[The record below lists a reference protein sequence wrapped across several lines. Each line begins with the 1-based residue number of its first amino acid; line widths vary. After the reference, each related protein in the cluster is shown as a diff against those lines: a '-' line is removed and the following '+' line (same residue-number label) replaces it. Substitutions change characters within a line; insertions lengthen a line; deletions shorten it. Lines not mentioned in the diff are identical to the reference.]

1 MRGCIRRGASSPPG
15 ILLDCNEGSQS
26 CIHSAVIQKCVS
38 ASRPILIVPS
48 ARAYMAYWLGWH
60 DQKTYRIGKKK
71 KEEGNLAQGDARV
84 FWRTQCGPEPFSF
97 SLFGCCSWW
106 SHPCE
111 KKRREKRSAGQLS
124 KSILRDAVASAHRK
138 GHSFVWDLVA
148 EEEEEKTDRC
158 QVGGKGV
165 KEAPNWAWN
174 AVRQH
179 RVFWV
184 MDSTLRPVSWRN
196 VSRQLASSA
205 PPSAPVAWRLPV
217 FQQLVIHCLLLA
229 SKAHVMGCQLVQS
242 TIDAPSKITFLSF
255 LPIVGKNCWAY

>member
-1 MRGCIRRGASSPPG
+1 MLASFDAHNVGQNRFRSLYSAAAPGDLIPAKKREERNAQLGNCQNRYCVTQSLQHTEKGTHLFG
-15 ILLDCNEGSQS
+15 ILL
-26 CIHSAVIQKCVS
+26 
-38 ASRPILIVPS
+38 P
-48 ARAYMAYWLGWH
+48 
-60 DQKTYRIGKKK
+60 KKK
-71 KEEGNLAQGDARV
+71 K
-84 FWRTQCGPEPFSF
+84 
-97 SLFGCCSWW
+97 
-106 SHPCE
+106 
-111 KKRREKRSAGQLS
+111 K
-124 KSILRDAVASAHRK
+124 
-138 GHSFVWDLVA
+138 
-148 EEEEEKTDRC
+148 KTDRC

>member
-1 MRGCIRRGASSPPG
+1 MLASFDAHNVGQNRFCSLYSAAAPGDLIPAKKKERNAQLSNCQNRYCVTQSLQHTEKGTHLFG
-15 ILLDCNEGSQS
+15 ILL
-26 CIHSAVIQKCVS
+26 
-38 ASRPILIVPS
+38 P
-48 ARAYMAYWLGWH
+48 
-60 DQKTYRIGKKK
+60 KKK
-71 KEEGNLAQGDARV
+71 K
-84 FWRTQCGPEPFSF
+84 
-97 SLFGCCSWW
+97 
-106 SHPCE
+106 
-111 KKRREKRSAGQLS
+111 K
-124 KSILRDAVASAHRK
+124 
-138 GHSFVWDLVA
+138 
-148 EEEEEKTDRC
+148 KTDRC

-242 TIDAPSKITFLSF
+242 TIDASSKITFLSF